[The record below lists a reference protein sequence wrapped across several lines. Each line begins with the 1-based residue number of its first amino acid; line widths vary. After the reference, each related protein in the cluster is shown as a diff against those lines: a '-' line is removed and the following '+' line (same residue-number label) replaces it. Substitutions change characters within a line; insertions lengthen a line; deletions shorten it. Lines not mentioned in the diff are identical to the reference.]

1 MELILS
7 RSGHT
12 KVVITLQTNVNV
24 MFVPIVNSMDPGPDA
39 RAAEHAV
46 AVSVVRVAVIGE
58 PGATAGHVTRPELLD
73 RLRLVSY

>member
-7 RSGHT
+7 RSGRT
-12 KVVITLQTNVNV
+12 KVVITLQTIVNV
-24 MFVPIVNSMDPGPDA
+24 IFVSIVNGMDPGPDA

-73 RLRLVSY
+73 RL

>member
-1 MELILS
+1 MS

-12 KVVITLQTNVNV
+12 KVVITLQTIVNV
-24 MFVPIVNSMDPGPDA
+24 IFVPIVNGMDPGPDA
-39 RAAEHAV
+39 GAAEHAV

>member
-1 MELILS
+1 M
-7 RSGHT
+7 
-12 KVVITLQTNVNV
+12 KVVITLQTNVNDD
-24 MFVPIVNSMDPGPDA
+24 VPIVNCIDPGPDA

-73 RLRLVSY
+73 RL